1 MVSKGTGF
9 NLVGYTDSDYAGC
22 RIDRK
27 STSGSCQFLGQ
38 RLVSWFSKKQ
48 QSTTTSTAEA
58 EYIAAGSCCAQL
70 LWIRN
75 QLMDYG
81 LVLEN
86 IPIMCDNTS
95 AISIVANPVNRSTTK
110 HIEIRYH
117 FIREHAAN
125 GTISVNY
132 VPTEKQL
139 AEIFTKPL
147 NEATFN
153 RLVSEI
159 GMLNPSFSSSS

>member
-1 MVSKGTGF
+1 
-9 NLVGYTDSDYAGC
+9 
-22 RIDRK
+22 
-27 STSGSCQFLGQ
+27 
-38 RLVSWFSKKQ
+38 
-48 QSTTTSTAEA
+48 
-58 EYIAAGSCCAQL
+58 
-70 LWIRN
+70 
-75 QLMDYG
+75 MDYG

-95 AISIVANPVNRSTTK
+95 AVSIVANPVNHSTTK

-139 AEIFTKPL
+139 ADIFTKPL

-159 GMLNPSFSSSS
+159 GMLNPSFGSSN